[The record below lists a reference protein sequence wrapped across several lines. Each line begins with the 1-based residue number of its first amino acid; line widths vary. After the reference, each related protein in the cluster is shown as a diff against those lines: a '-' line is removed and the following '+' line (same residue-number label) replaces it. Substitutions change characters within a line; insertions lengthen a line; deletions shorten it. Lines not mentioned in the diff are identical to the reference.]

1 MQMTPES
8 WKQVKELFESVLDQP
23 PAQRP
28 DFLKEQCLDD
38 AMRREVE
45 KLLENYAEAGSF
57 LSTPAMNPRVAIPRE
72 IPDTRPIGD
81 SSSGPT
87 GGVAISAA
95 IRLGEALGN
104 YRILSRLGEG
114 GMGQV
119 WLAEQTAPLQRQVAL
134 KLIRV
139 GMYDDSV
146 LQRFESE
153 RQSLASMSHPSIAK
167 VFDAGTTPDGQPY
180 FAMEY
185 VPGLPITEYCDKKK
199 LTIRERLDLF
209 VQVCEGVQHAHQKAI
224 MHRDLKPANILVV
237 ELDGKPTP
245 RIIDFGLAKA
255 AAHSAPGKDHLTQVG
270 VFMGTPGYMSP
281 EQANPELQDIDTRT
295 DVYSLGVILYEL
307 LTGFL
312 PSDVQGGDQTL
323 AEKLKRLREQDP
335 PLPSTKVRSDRDSS
349 SAKAEERGTDPGQLV
364 SLLRG
369 DLDWIAMKA
378 LERDRARR
386 YGTPSEL
393 ATDIGHYL
401 RHEPVTA
408 RPASVGYQVGKYVR
422 RHRFGVAV
430 AAVMAVL
437 LAGFAVMQAVQLRRT
452 TRERD
457 RANRITDFMV
467 GMFKVSDP
475 NEARG
480 SQITAREILD
490 KASNEIEAGLAKDV
504 EVQSQLM
511 AVMAKT
517 YVNLGIFSRA
527 QGLAERALA
536 NRRQALGPNNRK
548 TLESM
553 TQLGWVLDREGREI
567 EAEKVVRQALEV
579 QRRVLGPEDA
589 LTLETTDNLAIVLEK
604 QGHYADEEKI
614 ERELVA
620 VRTRKFGA
628 EDPQTLRS
636 MLNLGNALHGES
648 RLPDAEKQ
656 LRQLLEIERRVFGP
670 GHPWQLAAMH
680 NLANMIQE
688 QGRYGEAEALYRET
702 LQTET
707 RVLGPEHPDTGS
719 TMTTLANTIAAEGR
733 SAEAE
738 TFYRK
743 ALGILQRTVG
753 PEHNYTLASEE
764 GLANVLSTEGH
775 YAEAEK
781 LHREILATRLRVLGP
796 DHTDTLLSQ
805 YNIADAVFR
814 QNRYAESDKLLSET
828 LKSQSRVL
836 GAESPDTLASKA
848 FLARILIAEG
858 NARDAEELARQAF
871 EVQLRILGPQHA
883 DTLNTLQ
890 YLGVALVSS
899 HRYDEAKKLFAT
911 DIQAIGKMRGGDPS
925 NAWYNFACVAAGAKR
940 ADDAVEYL
948 RRAIAA
954 GFSDADHLQADDDLK
969 LLHGDSRFASL
980 VNEARVR
987 AIARQKAE

>member
-1 MQMTPES
+1 MEMTPES
-8 WKQVKELFESVLDQP
+8 WKQVKELFESALEQP
-23 PAQRP
+23 SAQRP
-28 DFLKEQCLDD
+28 DFLREQCPDD

-45 KLLENYAEAGSF
+45 KLLENYAEAGTF

-153 RQSLASMSHPSIAK
+153 RQSLASMSHPAIAK

-185 VPGLPITEYCDKKK
+185 VPGLPITEYCDKQK
-199 LTIRERLDLF
+199 LTIRERLELF

-224 MHRDLKPANILVV
+224 MHRDLKPANILVIEV
-237 ELDGKPTP
+237 DGKPMP

-255 AAHSAPGKDHLTQVG
+255 AGSMAEKNHLTQVG

-295 DVYSLGVILYEL
+295 DVYSLGVLLYEL

-312 PSDVQGGDQTL
+312 PSDVQRGDQSL
-323 AEKLKRLREQDP
+323 AQKLKRLREQDP
-335 PLPSTKVRSDRDSS
+335 PLPSTKVRSDRDRS

-393 ATDIGHYL
+393 ATDIGHHL

-408 RPASVGYQVGKYVR
+408 RPASAAYQVGKYVR

-430 AAVMAVL
+430 AAAMVVL
-437 LAGFAVMQAVQLRRT
+437 LAGFAVLQSVQLHRT

-480 SQITAREILD
+480 NQITAREILD

-511 AVMAKT
+511 SVMAKT
-517 YVNLGIFSRA
+517 YVNLGLFSRA
-527 QGLAERALA
+527 HGLAERALE
-536 NRRQALGPNNRK
+536 NRRRALGANDRK

-553 TQLGWVLDREGREI
+553 TQLGWILDREGREI
-567 EAEKVVRQALEV
+567 EAEKLIRETLDV
-579 QRRVLGPEDA
+579 QRRVLGTEDP
-589 LTLETTDNLAIVLEK
+589 LTLETTDDLAIVLEN

-614 ERELVA
+614 ERELIA
-620 VRTRKFGA
+620 VRSRKFGA

-636 MLNLGNALHGES
+636 MLNLGDALHGES
-648 RLPDAEKQ
+648 RLPEAEKQ
-656 LRQLLEIERRVFGP
+656 FRQLLEIEHRVLGS

-688 QGRYGEAEALYRET
+688 QGRYSEAEALYRET
-702 LQTET
+702 LETET

-836 GAESPDTLASKA
+836 GAENPDTLASKA

-858 NARDAEELARQAF
+858 NAQDAEELARQAF
-871 EVQLRILGPQHA
+871 EAQLRILGPQHS

-890 YLGVALVSS
+890 YLGIALVSS
-899 HRYDEAKKLFAT
+899 HRYNEAKKLFAT
-911 DIQAIGKMRGGDPS
+911 DIEDISKMQGGDPS
-925 NAWYNFACVAAGAKR
+925 NAWYNFACVAAAAKR
-940 ADDAVEYL
+940 ADDAVACL
-948 RRAIAA
+948 RQSIAA

-969 LLHGDSRFASL
+969 LLRADPRFASL
-980 VNEARVR
+980 VNEARRR
-987 AIARQKAE
+987 AVARQKLE

>member
-1 MQMTPES
+1 MDMTPES
-8 WKQVKELFESVLDQP
+8 WKQVKELFESALDQP

-28 DFLKEQCLDD
+28 DFLRERCPDD
-38 AMRREVE
+38 GLRREVE
-45 KLLENYAEAGSF
+45 KLLENYVEAGNF

-72 IPDTRPIGD
+72 IPGTNPIGD
-81 SSSGPT
+81 SNSE
-87 GGVAISAA
+87 GVVTSAA
-95 IRLGEALGN
+95 VRLGEALGN

-119 WLAEQTAPLQRQVAL
+119 WLAEQTGPLQRQVAL

-139 GMYDDSV
+139 GLYDDSV

-167 VFDAGTTPDGQPY
+167 VFDAGTTRDGQPY

-199 LTIRERLDLF
+199 ITIRERLDLF

-237 ELDGKPTP
+237 EIDGKATP

-255 AAHSAPGKDHLTQVG
+255 TARSASGKNHLTQVG
-270 VFMGTPGYMSP
+270 MFMGTPGYMSP
-281 EQANPELQDIDTRT
+281 EQANPDLEDIDTRT

-312 PSDVQGGDQTL
+312 PSDVQVGDQSF
-323 AEKLKRLREQDP
+323 AERVKRLREQDP
-335 PLPSTKVRSDRDSS
+335 PLPSTKVRLARDSS
-349 SAKAEERGTDPGQLV
+349 SAKAEERGTDAGQLV

-408 RPASVGYQVGKYVR
+408 RPASVAYQVGKYVR

-430 AAVMAVL
+430 AAVMVLL
-437 LAGFAVMQAVQLRRT
+437 LAGFAVMQAIQLRRT

-480 SQITAREILD
+480 NQITAREILD

-517 YVNLGIFSRA
+517 YINLGLFSRA
-527 QGLAERALA
+527 HGLAERALE
-536 NRRQALGPNNRK
+536 NRRRVFGPNDRR

-567 EAEKVVRQALEV
+567 EAENLIRQTLDV

-589 LTLETTDNLAIVLEK
+589 LTLETTDDLAIVLEK
-604 QGHYADEEKI
+604 QGHYAEEEKI
-614 ERELVA
+614 ERGLLA

-636 MLNLGNALHGES
+636 MLNLGDALHGES
-648 RLPDAEKQ
+648 RFPEAEKQ
-656 LRQLLEIERRVFGP
+656 FRQLLEIEHRVLGQ

-688 QGRYGEAEALYRET
+688 QGRYAEAEALYRET
-702 LQTET
+702 LDTET
-707 RVLGPEHPDTGS
+707 HVLGPEHPDTGS

-733 SAEAE
+733 TAEAE
-738 TFYRK
+738 ALYRR
-743 ALGILQRTVG
+743 ALEILQRTVG
-753 PEHNYTLASEE
+753 SEHNYTLAAEE

-775 YAEAEK
+775 FADAER
-781 LHREILATRLRVLGP
+781 LHREILAIRSRLLGP
-796 DHTDTLLSQ
+796 DHADTLLSQ
-805 YNIADAVFR
+805 YNVVDTVFR
-814 QNRYAESDKLLSET
+814 QNRFAEADKLLRET
-828 LKSQSRVL
+828 LKAQNRAL
-836 GAESPDTLASKA
+836 GAENPDALASKA

-858 NARDAEELARQAF
+858 DSREAEELARQAF
-871 EVQLRILGPQHA
+871 EAQLRILGPQHA

-899 HRYDEAKKLFAT
+899 HRYDEAKELFAA
-911 DIQAIGKMRGGDPS
+911 DIEAIGKMQGGDPS
-925 NAWYNFACVAAGAKR
+925 NAWYNFACVAAAAKR

-948 RRAIAA
+948 RRSITS
-954 GFSDADHLQADDDLK
+954 GFSDADHLQSDDDLK
-969 LLHGDSRFASL
+969 VLRGDPRFASL
-980 VNEARVR
+980 VDEARAHAVS
-987 AIARQKAE
+987 RQKPE

>member
-1 MQMTPES
+1 MQMTPEN
-8 WKQVKELFESVLDQP
+8 WKLVKELFDSALDQP
-23 PAQRP
+23 QAQRP
-28 DFLKEQCLDD
+28 DFLKEQCPDD
-38 AMRREVE
+38 AIRGEVE
-45 KLLENYAEAGSF
+45 KLLENYVEAGAF

-72 IPDTRPIGD
+72 IPDTNPVGD
-81 SSSGPT
+81 SSSGGT
-87 GGVAISAA
+87 GGIATSAA
-95 IRLGEALGN
+95 VRLGEALGN

-119 WLAEQTAPLQRQVAL
+119 WLAEQTGPLQRQVAL

-139 GMYDDSV
+139 GLYDDSV

-209 VQVCEGVQHAHQKAI
+209 VQVCDGVQHAHQKAI

-237 ELDGKPTP
+237 EVDGKPTP

-255 AAHSAPGKDHLTQVG
+255 TARASDKDHLTQVG

-281 EQANPELQDIDTRT
+281 EQANPHLEDIDTRT

-323 AEKLKRLREQDP
+323 AERLKRLREQDP
-335 PLPSTKVRSDRDSS
+335 PLPSTKVRSRRDSS
-349 SAKAEERGTDPGQLV
+349 SGKAEERGTDPGQLV

-401 RHEPVTA
+401 RNEPVTA
-408 RPASVGYQVGKYVR
+408 RPASLGYQVGKYVR

-430 AAVMAVL
+430 GMVMIVL
-437 LAGFAVMQAVQLRRT
+437 LAGFAVMQAIQLRRT
-452 TRERD
+452 TQERD

-480 SQITAREILD
+480 NQITAREILD

-517 YVNLGIFSRA
+517 YVNLGLFSRA
-527 QGLAERALA
+527 HALAERALE
-536 NRRQALGPNNRK
+536 NRRRALGPNNRK
-548 TLESM
+548 TLEST
-553 TQLGWVLDREGREI
+553 TQLGWILDREGREI
-567 EAEKVVRQALEV
+567 EAEKLIRQTLDV
-579 QRRVLGPEDA
+579 QRRVLGPEDG
-589 LTLETTDNLAIVLEK
+589 LTLETTDDLAIVLEK
-604 QGHYADEEKI
+604 QGHYAEEEKI
-614 ERELVA
+614 ERELIA

-636 MLNLGNALHGES
+636 MLNLGDALHGES
-648 RLPDAEKQ
+648 RFPEAEKQ
-656 LRQLLEIERRVFGP
+656 FRQLIEIEHRVLGT

-688 QGRYGEAEALYRET
+688 QGRYSEAEALYRET
-702 LQTET
+702 LDTET

-733 SAEAE
+733 SADAEAL
-738 TFYRK
+738 YRK
-743 ALGILQRTVG
+743 SLEILRRTVG
-753 PEHNYTLASEE
+753 PDHNYTLAAEE

-781 LHREILATRLRVLGP
+781 LEREILAIRLRVLGP
-796 DHTDTLLSQ
+796 DHADTLLSQ

-814 QNRYAESDKLLSET
+814 QTRFAEADKLVSET
-828 LKSQSRVL
+828 LKSQNRVL

-858 NARDAEELARQAF
+858 NPREAEELARQAF
-871 EVQLRILGPQHA
+871 ETQLRILGPQHS

-899 HRYDEAKKLFAT
+899 HRYDEAKKLFAS
-911 DIQAIGKMRGGDPS
+911 DIEAIGKMQGGDPS
-925 NAWYNFACVAAGAKR
+925 NAWYNFACVAAAAKR
-940 ADDAVEYL
+940 ADDAFESL
-948 RRAIAA
+948 RQAIAS

-969 LLHGDSRFASL
+969 LLRADPRFASL
-980 VNEARVR
+980 VSEVR
-987 AIARQKAE
+987 AGAVARQKGK